1 MCPYPQYPCTDC
13 SKSFKH
19 FSWLQK
25 HRKTHMNLKIEC
37 TICNKQLSS
46 TESVKR
52 HMSVHEKKRKKKYKC
67 QICSCKYFHE
77 SDLVYHVKTTHEQT
91 DKIKCTQCEKLYKT
105 EKLMKSHFI
114 NFTSEY
120 KNSNVYI
127 VMENLEVP

>member
-1 MCPYPQYPCTDC
+1 
-13 SKSFKH
+13 
-19 FSWLQK
+19 
-25 HRKTHMNLKIEC
+25 
-37 TICNKQLSS
+37 
-46 TESVKR
+46 
-52 HMSVHEKKRKKKYKC
+52 MSVHEKKRKKKYKC